1 MSPKVLELADIMRLE
16 VKRPETIVE
25 DIVPTPGCTLVVGR
39 EKTGKTL
46 LAVQLGMSVA
56 TGKPLFDNYRITNP
70 GPVMFVEVD
79 DPAGAASLRLKLLEH
94 VGHDQSAPVRFIE
107 KMSKLSFCRA
117 IRESQS
123 EQSIRFNASAT
134 ASGCALGI
142 QAACAAH
149 GRRLG
154 RNPSHGCS

>member
-1 MSPKVLELADIMRLE
+1 MRLE

-94 VGHDQSAPVRFIE
+94 VGHDHSAPIRFIE
-107 KMSKLSFCRA
+107 KMSKLPTLYQPLGRPRAEAIAAGGVRA
-117 IRESQS
+117 IERE
-123 EQSIRFNASAT
+123 ILPTVAARMASTTVA
-134 ASGCALGI
+134 
-142 QAACAAH
+142 QDN
-149 GRRLG
+149 RR
-154 RNPSHGCS
+154 